1 MLSDSITKFYGAKF
15 AKRRIRPGMLSP
27 NAYTGLVVI
36 KNENQLLSEKQ
47 AQLGT
52 TRESTLQTVLG
63 RVP

>member
-1 MLSDSITKFYGAKF
+1 MKVSEYELDFRNFNTID
-15 AKRRIRPGMLSP
+15 P
-27 NAYTGLVVI
+27 NDVNRLVVI